1 MSPFKRIF
9 PVFLIV
15 FFGYVGYSLI
25 ITIFT
30 PMLLHEQG
38 RLLPDDA
45 STELRILALGFM
57 LAYYPFGQFLSSPV
71 LGALSDRFGRRP
83 ILIFSLIIT
92 TIVYLVIALGIWLDS
107 YAIVS
112 LALLIAGLSEGNTTI
127 SQSVI
132 ADIIPKEQRGLFF
145 GYSYFVAAL
154 AFILGPLIGGK
165 LANPDFISWFS
176 YKTPF
181 LFVASLLFLT
191 LLWICFGFKETL
203 SEHHREKISY
213 LEAFTNLKNIFTM
226 RRVRPYF
233 LANFFIFLGIFG
245 FFQGFPIYAVE
256 KFDLSVTMLGIFIA
270 WSSVPF
276 LVVNLFLIGPLSRR
290 WHPLQL
296 VVISAFWI
304 GIFLLLGI
312 LPKQEWT
319 LWITLL
325 LIGSGIALCLP
336 SCSAMLS
343 HIVEPKEQG
352 RVLGNNLSLQFFS
365 EALVGVVIGFIASF
379 HLKLTIVLFA
389 LLSMCGA
396 LLLLYIHRRKAL
408 H

>member
-30 PMLLHEQG
+30 PMLLHGQG

-181 LFVASLLFLT
+181 LFVATFRTSSGKDLLPRSLYQFEKYFHHAPRTPLFPGEFFHLSRDIRVFSGVSYLRRGKIRFECNHAGDFHRLVIGT
-191 LLWICFGFKETL
+191 FFSRESFSYRTSIQKMAPPSISRYFGFL
-203 SEHHREKISY
+203 DR
-213 LEAFTNLKNIFTM
+213 
-226 RRVRPYF
+226 
-233 LANFFIFLGIFG
+233 NFFTPRDFAQTRMDFMD
-245 FFQGFPIYAVE
+245 Y
-256 KFDLSVTMLGIFIA
+256 
-270 WSSVPF
+270 PF
-276 LVVNLFLIGPLSRR
+276 VDR
-290 WHPLQL
+290 
-296 VVISAFWI
+296 
-304 GIFLLLGI
+304 
-312 LPKQEWT
+312 
-319 LWITLL
+319 LWD
-325 LIGSGIALCLP
+325 CPLP
-336 SCSAMLS
+336 SFLFGHA
-343 HIVEPKEQG
+343 
-352 RVLGNNLSLQFFS
+352 
-365 EALVGVVIGFIASF
+365 IA
-379 HLKLTIVLFA
+379 
-389 LLSMCGA
+389 
-396 LLLLYIHRRKAL
+396 YR
-408 H
+408 